1 MVFYIFV
8 HSLTR
13 RMKKKEKSITRRKL
27 RSSYVTSIIS
37 ISLVLFLLGLVGLLL
52 LNTQRLSTH
61 MLENLGF
68 SIVLKADAKEVDIIR
83 LQKNLDTKAYVK
95 STDYITKEDAARET
109 SDELGEDFIEF
120 LGYNPLPA
128 SIVVKFFAGY
138 ANADSIAAIE
148 KELMRF
154 EEVEEVMYQESLIRL
169 VNENVRKI
177 SLIILAFSALMFS
190 IAIALVN
197 NTIRLSV
204 YSRRFL
210 INTMQLVG
218 ATRSFIRKPF
228 LLRSAGHG
236 IYAAIIAIFLLI
248 GVIYLI
254 QQEFMEVISFE
265 DIDILGILFLLVIF
279 LGIVLNWISTYFAI
293 NKYLRMKSDDLYY

>member
-1 MVFYIFV
+1 
-8 HSLTR
+8 
-13 RMKKKEKSITRRKL
+13 MKKRDNGINRRKL
-27 RSSYVTSIIS
+27 RSSYATSIIS

-52 LNTQRLSTH
+52 LNAQRLSTH
-61 MLENLGF
+61 VLENIGF
-68 SIVLKADAKEVDIIR
+68 SVVLKEEAKEVDIIR
-83 LQKNLDTKAYVK
+83 LQKNLDAKAYVK
-95 STDYITKEDAARET
+95 STDYITKEEAARET
-109 SDELGEDFIEF
+109 SEELGENFIEF

-128 SIVVKFFAGY
+128 SIVVKFYADY
-138 ANADSIAAIE
+138 ANTDSIASIE
-148 KELMRF
+148 KELQRF
-154 EEVEEVMYQESLIRL
+154 EEVEEVMYQESLIHL

-177 SLIILAFSALMFS
+177 SLIILAFSGVMFF

-204 YSRRFL
+204 YAKRFL

-218 ATRSFIRKPF
+218 ATRGFIRKPF
-228 LLRSAGHG
+228 LMRSAGHG
-236 IYAAIIAIFLLI
+236 IYAAIIAILLLV

-254 QQEFMEVISFE
+254 QQEFMEVINFE
-265 DIDILGILFLLVIF
+265 DVDILGVLFLLVII

>member
-1 MVFYIFV
+1 
-8 HSLTR
+8 
-13 RMKKKEKSITRRKL
+13 MKKRDKSVTKRKL
-27 RSSYVTSIIS
+27 RSSYATSIIS

-52 LNTQRLSTH
+52 LNARRLSTH
-61 MLENLGF
+61 VLENLGF
-68 SIVLKADAKEVDIIR
+68 TIVLKDDAKEVDIIR
-83 LQKNLDTKAYVK
+83 LQKNLDAKAYVK
-95 STDYITKEDAARET
+95 STDYITKEEAARET
-109 SDELGEDFIEF
+109 SEELGEDFIEF

-128 SIVVKFFAGY
+128 SIVVKFYAGY
-138 ANADSIAAIE
+138 ANTDSIAAIE
-148 KELMRF
+148 KELQRF
-154 EEVEEVMYQESLIRL
+154 DEVEEVMYQESLIHL

-177 SLIILAFSALMFS
+177 SLIILGFSAVMFF

-204 YSRRFL
+204 YARRFL

-228 LLRSAGHG
+228 LIKSAEHG
-236 IYAAIIAIFLLI
+236 IYAALIAILLLI

-254 QQEFMEVISFE
+254 QREFMELISFE
-265 DIDILGILFLLVIF
+265 DIDILGVLFLGVII

-293 NKYLRMKSDDLYY
+293 NKYLRMRSDDLYY

>member
-1 MVFYIFV
+1 
-8 HSLTR
+8 
-13 RMKKKEKSITRRKL
+13 MKKRDTGITRRKL
-27 RSSYVTSIIS
+27 RSSYATSIVS

-52 LNTQRLSTH
+52 LNAQRLSTH

-68 SIVLKADAKEVDIIR
+68 TIVLSEEAKEVDIIR

-95 STDYITKEDAARET
+95 STDYITKEEAARET
-109 SDELGEDFIEF
+109 MDELGENFIEF

-128 SIVVKFFAGY
+128 SIVVKFYAGY
-138 ANADSIAAIE
+138 ANSDSIAAIE
-148 KELMRF
+148 SELQRF
-154 EEVEEVMYQESLIRL
+154 EEVEEVMYQESLIQL

-177 SLIILAFSALMFS
+177 SLIILAFSSVMFF

-204 YSRRFL
+204 YARRFL

-218 ATRSFIRKPF
+218 ATSTFIRKPF

-236 IYAAIIAIFLLI
+236 VYAAVIAILLLV

-265 DIDILGILFLLVIF
+265 DVEILGVLFLLVII
-279 LGIVLNWISTYFAI
+279 LGIILNLVSTYFAI

>member
-1 MVFYIFV
+1 
-8 HSLTR
+8 
-13 RMKKKEKSITRRKL
+13 
-27 RSSYVTSIIS
+27 
-37 ISLVLFLLGLVGLLL
+37 VGLLL
-52 LNTQRLSTH
+52 LNAQRLSTH
-61 MLENLGF
+61 VLENLGF
-68 SIVLKADAKEVDIIR
+68 TIVLKDNAKEVDIIR
-83 LQKNLDTKAYVK
+83 LQKNLDAKAYVK
-95 STDYITKEDAARET
+95 STDYITREEAARET
-109 SDELGEDFIEF
+109 SEELGEDFIEF

-128 SIVVKFFAGY
+128 SIVVKFQAEY

-148 KELMRF
+148 KELQRF
-154 EEVEEVMYQESLIRL
+154 GEVEELMYQESLIHL

-177 SLIILAFSALMFS
+177 SLIILAFSAVMFF

-204 YSRRFL
+204 YARRFL

-236 IYAAIIAIFLLI
+236 IYAAIIAIFLLA

-254 QQEFMEVISFE
+254 QQEFMEVISFK
-265 DIDILGILFLLVIF
+265 DIEILGILFLLVIV

-293 NKYLRMKSDDLYY
+293 NKYLRMKSDDLYF

>member
-1 MVFYIFV
+1 MCIPENG
-8 HSLTR
+8 
-13 RMKKKEKSITRRKL
+13 RMKKRDTGITRRKL
-27 RSSYVTSIIS
+27 RSSYATSIVS

-52 LNTQRLSTH
+52 LNAQRLSTH

-68 SIVLKADAKEVDIIR
+68 TIVLSEEAKEVDIIR

-95 STDYITKEDAARET
+95 STDYITKEEAARET
-109 SDELGEDFIEF
+109 MDELGENFIEF

-128 SIVVKFFAGY
+128 SIVVKFYAGY
-138 ANADSIAAIE
+138 ANSDSIAAIE
-148 KELMRF
+148 SELQRF
-154 EEVEEVMYQESLIRL
+154 EEVEEVMYQESLIQL

-177 SLIILAFSALMFS
+177 SLIILAFSSVMFF

-204 YSRRFL
+204 YARRFL

-218 ATRSFIRKPF
+218 ATSTFIRKPF

-236 IYAAIIAIFLLI
+236 VYAAVIAILLLV

-265 DIDILGILFLLVIF
+265 DVEILGVLFLLVII
-279 LGIVLNWISTYFAI
+279 LGIILNLVSTYFAI

>member
-1 MVFYIFV
+1 
-8 HSLTR
+8 
-13 RMKKKEKSITRRKL
+13 MKKQDTSITRRKL
-27 RSSYVTSIIS
+27 RSSYATSIIS

-52 LNTQRLSTH
+52 LNTRRLSTH
-61 MLENLGF
+61 VLENLGF
-68 SIVLKADAKEVDIIR
+68 SIVLKDDAKEVDIIR
-83 LQKNLDTKAYVK
+83 LQKNLDTKVYVK
-95 STDYITKEDAARET
+95 STDFITKEEAARET
-109 SDELGEDFIEF
+109 AEELGENFIEF

-128 SIVVKFFAGY
+128 TILVKFYAKY
-138 ANADSIAAIE
+138 ANPDSIAAIQ
-148 KELMRF
+148 KELQRF
-154 EEVEEVMYQESLIRL
+154 EEVDEMRYQESLIHL

-177 SLIILAFSALMFS
+177 SLIILAFSAVMLF

-197 NTIRLSV
+197 NTIRMSV
-204 YSRRFL
+204 YARRFL

-218 ATRSFIRKPF
+218 ATHSFIRKPF

-236 IYAAIIAIFLLI
+236 IYASIIAILLLV

-265 DIDILGILFLLVIF
+265 DIDILGILFLLVIIF
-279 LGIVLNWISTYFAI
+279 GIVLNWISTYFAI

>member
-1 MVFYIFV
+1 
-8 HSLTR
+8 
-13 RMKKKEKSITRRKL
+13 MKKKEPSITRRKL
-27 RSSYVTSIIS
+27 RSSYATSIVS

-52 LNTQRLSTH
+52 LNAQRLSTH
-61 MLENLGF
+61 VLENLGF
-68 SIVLKADAKEVDIIR
+68 TIILKEQAKEVDIIR
-83 LQKNLDTKAYVK
+83 LQKNLDAKVYVK
-95 STDYITKEDAARET
+95 STDYISKEEAARET
-109 SDELGEDFIEF
+109 SEELGENFIEF

-128 SIVVKFFAGY
+128 SIVVKFYASY
-138 ANADSIAAIE
+138 ANPDSIAAIE
-148 KELMRF
+148 QELQRF
-154 EEVEEVMYQESLIRL
+154 EEVEEVMYQESLIHL
-169 VNENVRKI
+169 VNENVRRI
-177 SLIILAFSALMFS
+177 SLIILAFSTLMFF

-204 YSRRFL
+204 YARRFL

-236 IYAAIIAIFLLI
+236 IYAALIAILLLT

-254 QQEFMEVISFE
+254 QKEFMEVISFD
-265 DIDILGILFLLVIF
+265 DIDILGILFLMVIL
-279 LGIVLNWISTYFAI
+279 LGIILNWVSTFFAI